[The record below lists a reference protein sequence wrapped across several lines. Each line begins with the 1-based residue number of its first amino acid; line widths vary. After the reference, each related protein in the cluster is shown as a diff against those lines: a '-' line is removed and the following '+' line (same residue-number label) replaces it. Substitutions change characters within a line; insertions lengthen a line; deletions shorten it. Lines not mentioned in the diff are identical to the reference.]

1 MKVVKV
7 YGALRELLGKT
18 RFEFVA
24 DTPAQAMRALLVNYP
39 QLEQWLV
46 DSEKNGI
53 AYRVTVG
60 KQKIYEQDV
69 LGMVLPWSE
78 QDVFSIAPVMTGA
91 GRGATTFLLG
101 AALVGVAIFSAGAG
115 FSLAAGGFTTTGVAA
130 SGAVGVIAPGF
141 ATASALAAVAGNIGI
156 GLMLTGVAQMLSPVP
171 KPPGIGDAPTQ
182 LESNSFSGV
191 LNTVRQGVPVPI
203 AYGRVFV
210 GSAVLSSGL
219 DVDQKQV

>member
-24 DTPAQAMRALLVNYP
+24 DTPAQAMRALLVNFP
-39 QLEQWLV
+39 QLEQWLI
-46 DSEKNGI
+46 DSEKNGV

-60 KQKIYEQDV
+60 KQKIHEQDV
-69 LGMVLPWSE
+69 SGMFLPWSE
-78 QDVFSIAPVMTGA
+78 CEVFSISPVMTGA
-91 GRGATTFLLG
+91 GRGAGMFLLG
-101 AALVGVAIFSAGAG
+101 AALVATAI
-115 FSLAAGGFTTTGVAA
+115 
-130 SGAVGVIAPGF
+130 IAPGVGFF
-141 ATASALAAVAGNIGI
+141 AGGSLGFSVVAGATGFAAGLAAAAGTIGI

-171 KPPGIGDAPTQ
+171 KPPGIGEAPTQ

-210 GSAVLSSGL
+210 GSAVVSAGL
-219 DVDQKQV
+219 DVDQV

>member
-69 LGMVLPWSE
+69 SGMFLPWSE

-91 GRGATTFLLG
+91 GRGVGMFVLG
-101 AALVGVAIFSAGAG
+101 AVLVGTAIFTGGTSLAFGPGG
-115 FSLAAGGFTTTGVAA
+115 FSLASGVTATTALGL
-130 SGAVGVIAPGF
+130 SIA
-141 ATASALAAVAGNIGI
+141 AGNIGVALI
-156 GLMLTGVAQMLSPVP
+156 LGGVAQMLSPVP
-171 KPPGIGDAPTQ
+171 KPPGPAEAPTQ

-210 GSAVLSSGL
+210 GSAVISAGL
-219 DVDQKQV
+219 DVDQV

>member
-24 DTPAQAMRALLVNYP
+24 DSPAQAMRALLVNFP
-39 QLEQWLV
+39 QLEQWLI
-46 DSEKNGI
+46 DSEKRGV

-60 KQKIYEQDV
+60 KQKIHGQDV
-69 LGMVLPWSE
+69 SGMLLPWSE

-91 GRGATTFLLG
+91 GRGVGSFLLG
-101 AALVGVAIFSAGAG
+101 AVLVGVAVFNPFVG
-115 FSLAAGGFTTTGVAA
+115 FSFAKGGFAVMGSAAVAAGGAGLV
-130 SGAVGVIAPGF
+130 
-141 ATASALAAVAGNIGI
+141 ATAGTIGI

-171 KPPGIGDAPTQ
+171 KMPGTAEAPTL
-182 LESNSFSGV
+182 LESNSFSGIA
-191 LNTVRQGVPVPI
+191 NTSRQGVPVPI

-210 GSAVLSSGL
+210 GSAVVSAGL
-219 DVDQKQV
+219 DVDQV

>member
-7 YGALRELLGKT
+7 YGALRELLGST

-39 QLEQWLV
+39 QLEQWLI
-46 DSEKNGI
+46 DSEKNGV

-91 GRGATTFLLG
+91 GRGTGAFLLG
-101 AALVGVAIFSAGAG
+101 AVLVGVAIFNPYVG
-115 FSLAAGGFTTTGVAA
+115 FSFAKGGFSVMGSAAVAAGGAGLV
-130 SGAVGVIAPGF
+130 
-141 ATASALAAVAGNIGI
+141 ATAGTLGI

-171 KPPGIGDAPTQ
+171 KPPGLAEAPTQ

-210 GSAVLSSGL
+210 GSAVISAGL
-219 DVDQKQV
+219 DVDQV